1 MNQLQIL
8 SALTIAPCQL
18 TKGYAKQLFNLCK
31 LVKELKELPGYMVL
45 LDNPKGNFELVK
57 ELPELVYPEIYNERH
72 RYFDIKKQQD
82 NCKEIYGLFTEWNPI
97 EILHGAGSY
106 KFALPLHNDFYYY
119 FLDLIGAA
127 EIKPVAKIDIVDS
140 ITIDSAVF
148 KNMNKAIKF
157 VSKDDLRPAMTCVCL
172 AMDKYKVEVVAT
184 DCHRLYQ
191 SPIFECSQDAK
202 LNLLISTKDAKELAK
217 MKFADPI
224 TEINILKNNQIEIAG
239 KIIDVLDAKFPDYKV
254 VIPEYDTY
262 MEFNK
267 EQFVSNVKQVL
278 PFANK
283 VTSQVTFHLNGSIA
297 LNAQDVDFSFESNK
311 EMPYLTKNFVD
322 TDIAFNGKFLLDAMD
337 IFKDK
342 TVKMYSEGQSSKAAI
357 FSNGTD
363 KVLVMP
369 LMINN

>member
-8 SALTIAPCQL
+8 SALTIASGQF

-31 LVKELKELPGYMVL
+31 LVKELKELPGFTSL
-45 LDNPKGNFELVK
+45 LNNPIGNVEIVK
-57 ELPELVYPEIYNERH
+57 ELPKLLPENYRH
-72 RYFDIKKQQD
+72 NDSYRDAKQSQW
-82 NCKEIYGLFTEWNPI
+82 NNKCLYGEFQQWQHI

-119 FLDLIGAA
+119 FLNLIGAA
-127 EIKPVAKIDIVDS
+127 DIKPVAEIDIVDS

-157 VSKDDLRPAMTCVCL
+157 VSKDNLRPAMTCVCL

-202 LNLLISTKDAKELAK
+202 LNLLISPKDAKELAK
-217 MKFADPI
+217 MKFADTI

-267 EQFVSNVKQVL
+267 EQFVSNVKQVI

-342 TVKMYSEGQSSKAAI
+342 TVKMYSEGQSRKAAI

>member
-8 SALTIAPCQL
+8 SALGIVSCHL

-31 LVKELKELPGYMVL
+31 LVKELKELPGFTSL
-45 LDNPKGNFELVK
+45 LNNPIGNVEIVK
-57 ELPELVYPEIYNERH
+57 ELPKLLPENYRHNDSYRDAKQSQWNNKCLYGEFQQWQHIEL
-72 RYFDIKKQQD
+72 
-82 NCKEIYGLFTEWNPI
+82 
-97 EILHGAGSY
+97 LHGAGSY

-119 FLDLIGAA
+119 FLSLIGAGESKPA
-127 EIKPVAKIDIVDS
+127 VKVEILDT
-140 ITIDSAVF
+140 ITIDPAIF
-148 KNMNKAIKF
+148 KSMDKAIKF
-157 VSKDDLRPAMTCVCL
+157 VSKDELRPGMTCVCIN
-172 AMDKYKVEVVAT
+172 MEGYKVEVVST
-184 DCHRLYQ
+184 DAHRLFQ
-191 SPIFECSQDAK
+191 SAKFECSQAER
-202 LNLLISTKDAKELAK
+202 LQLLISSKDAKELSK
-217 MKFADPI
+217 MKFTDAI

-239 KIIDVLDAKFPDYKV
+239 KIIDILEANFPDYKV

-322 TDIAFNGKFLLDAMD
+322 TDIAFNGKFLIDAMG

-342 TVKMYSEGQSSKAAI
+342 TVKMYSEGQSRKAAI

-363 KVLVMP
+363 KVLLMP
-369 LMINN
+369 YLINS